1 MRYLFFLILILNTK
15 VHGVVTSVD
24 IDSYT
29 FEYGKV
35 TQNTCL
41 YSKLSSTSTCLE
53 SLNRWSV
60 LSSYNNRIE
69 GSFTQTSSTRM
80 NPNYRCN
87 FTKDYRMYCSGGEPY
102 FTINGW
108 VYTPYFMT
116 TRDRNKCDGFDEM
129 DVYLDRPSIS
139 CRNGYCDVD
148 VRYSPTPKSSMKVSA
163 EIQTYNKKNRF
174 IRREEEEETDYY
186 PYGSTEVRIRIDD
199 EVERVVVSDV
209 ECEKW

>member
-1 MRYLFFLILILNTK
+1 
-15 VHGVVTSVD
+15 
-24 IDSYT
+24 
-29 FEYGKV
+29 
-35 TQNTCL
+35 
-41 YSKLSSTSTCLE
+41 
-53 SLNRWSV
+53 
-60 LSSYNNRIE
+60 
-69 GSFTQTSSTRM
+69 
-80 NPNYRCN
+80 
-87 FTKDYRMYCSGGEPY
+87 MYCSGGEPY

-163 EIQTYNKKNRF
+163 EIKTYNKKNRF
-174 IRREEEEETDYY
+174 IGREEEEETDYY